1 MLEELKEKWEK
12 NKNVEKGVLMLIPD
26 TKLFVSAKFG
36 DGTNLTLEDLEAGL
50 DDYIYIQVF
59 KYVPADEFQEIDGG
73 ILTFNSKKQNY
84 YDDLEMFCTDSL
96 DFVGFETDKY
106 QVVDIY

>member
-1 MLEELKEKWEK
+1 MCCKILCRE
-12 NKNVEKGVLMLIPD
+12 G
-26 TKLFVSAKFG
+26 
-36 DGTNLTLEDLEAGL
+36 NLTSDELEVGL
-50 DDYIYIQVF
+50 DDYIYMQVL
-59 KYVPADEFQEIDGG
+59 KYVPTGEFQEIDGG
-73 ILTFNSKKQNY
+73 ILYFSSKEQNY

>member
-1 MLEELKEKWEK
+1 MWCKILCRE
-12 NKNVEKGVLMLIPD
+12 G
-26 TKLFVSAKFG
+26 
-36 DGTNLTLEDLEAGL
+36 NLTSDELEVGL
-50 DDYIYIQVF
+50 DDYIYMQVL
-59 KYVPADEFQEIDGG
+59 KYVPTDEFQEIDGG
-73 ILTFNSKKQNY
+73 ILYFSSKEQNY